1 MSAAGAYAIEP
12 FLQGFSA
19 PVGIHAYGGTSLLV
33 SNWSGGT
40 VERVQAD
47 GRRSVFLDNIVSPA
61 GIATD
66 ATAPCSCHSIL
77 AISSCASGRTGSARR
92 SRTASQPRPE
102 SPSHATA
109 GCWSPIAHLV
119 RSLLWTQKQ
128 ATAPW
133 WRVDSRCQSAWS
145 R

>member
-77 AISSCASGRTGSARR
+77 AICAELCVAIRRGGAAYATEHKRQTRERVSSETKPLTSSDGA
-92 SRTASQPRPE
+92 
-102 SPSHATA
+102 
-109 GCWSPIAHLV
+109 
-119 RSLLWTQKQ
+119 
-128 ATAPW
+128 
-133 WRVDSRCQSAWS
+133 
-145 R
+145 